1 MQGRVDAYEDVGMA
15 TVVLRNAELVN
26 EGRRLQAD
34 VLLRAGLIERIGAI
48 PAGTRA
54 DRELDLQ
61 GKLLLP
67 GLIDDQ
73 VHFREPGLTHKATI
87 ASEARAAVAGG
98 VTSFMEMPNT
108 NPTATNF
115 EALEAKF
122 ARAAET
128 SVANYSF
135 FFGATNTNL
144 ELVKA
149 VDPQRV
155 CGVKVFMGSS
165 TGDMLVDREETLEGI
180 FRHSPTLIA
189 THCEDTPMIKA
200 AEAAAKAQWGEDVPA
215 GEHPRIRSADA
226 CYASSSMAA
235 ALAKRHDAR
244 LHILHITTAK
254 ELALFSAAPLKGKR
268 LTAEACV
275 HHLWFAEEDYARLG
289 HQIKCNPAVKT
300 AADRAAVRAAVAA
313 GVIDVIATDHAPHT
327 REEKAQTYFKAP
339 SGLPLIQH
347 SLLML
352 LDLWKQGVLPLE
364 TVVERA
370 CHAPATLFGVQNRG
384 YLREGYAADL
394 VVVDPA
400 KPHTVRADNLLFQC
414 GWSPL
419 EGHTFA
425 CSIDRTFVNGACVY
439 ENGQIRADA
448 PKGMRLSFDG
458 NAR

>member
-1 MQGRVDAYEDVGMA
+1 MA
-15 TVVLRNAELVN
+15 TVALRQAELVN
-26 EGRRLQAD
+26 EGRRFVAD
-34 VLLRAGLIERIGAI
+34 VLLRDGLIERIGTLPSGRKFDQEI
-48 PAGTRA
+48 
-54 DRELDLQ
+54 DLA

-73 VHFREPGLTHKATI
+73 VHFREPGLTHKACI

-108 NPTATNF
+108 NPPATTQ
-115 EALEAKF
+115 EELEKKYAIG
-122 ARAAET
+122 AAT
-128 SVANYSF
+128 SVANFSF

-144 ELVKA
+144 DAVKA
-149 VDPQRV
+149 VDPRRV

-165 TGDMLVDREETLEGI
+165 TGDMLVDAAATLEGI

-189 THCEDTPMIKA
+189 THCEDTPTIKA
-200 AEAAAKAQWGEDVPA
+200 AEAAAKAKWGEDVPA
-215 GEHPRIRSADA
+215 AEHARIRSAEA
-226 CYASSSMAA
+226 CFASSSMAA
-235 ALAKRHDAR
+235 ELARRHDAR

-289 HQIKCNPAVKT
+289 HRIKCNPSVKT

-313 GVIDVIATDHAPHT
+313 GIIDVIATDHAPHT

-339 SGLPLIQH
+339 SGLPLVQH
-347 SLLML
+347 SLQVL
-352 LDLWKQGVLPLE
+352 LDLVAQGVLTLE
-364 TVVERA
+364 TAVERA
-370 CHAPATLFGVQNRG
+370 CHAPAVLFGVERRG
-384 YLREGYAADL
+384 FLREGFAADL
-394 VVVDPA
+394 VVVDPR
-400 KPHTVRADNLLFQC
+400 KPYAVKPGNILYQC

-419 EGHTFA
+419 EGHVFGGT
-425 CSIDRTFVNGACVY
+425 IERTFVNGVCVF
-439 ENGQIRADA
+439 EDGKVRADA
-448 PKGMRLSFDG
+448 PKGMRLTFDG

>member
-1 MQGRVDAYEDVGMA
+1 MSLPMS
-15 TVVLRNAELVN
+15 TVVLRHAEIIN
-26 EGRRLQAD
+26 EGRRLRAD
-34 VLLRAGLIERIGAI
+34 VLIRAGRIERIGTI
-48 PAGTRA
+48 PAGTKA
-54 DRELDLQ
+54 DHEYDLT

-73 VHFREPGLTHKATI
+73 VHFREPGLTHKACI

-108 NPTATNF
+108 NPPATTH
-115 EALEAKF
+115 EELEKKYAIG
-122 ARAAET
+122 AAT

-144 ELVKA
+144 DAVKA
-149 VDPQRV
+149 VDPRKV

-165 TGDMLVDREETLEGI
+165 TGDMLVDAPNTLEGI
-180 FRHSPTLIA
+180 FRHSPALIA
-189 THCEDTPMIKA
+189 THCEDTPTIKA
-200 AEAAAKAQWGEDVPA
+200 AEAAAKAKWGDDVPA
-215 GEHPRIRSADA
+215 GEHPRIRSAEA

-235 ALAKRHDAR
+235 ELARRHDAR

-254 ELALFSAAPLKGKR
+254 ELSLFSAAPLKGKR

-289 HQIKCNPAVKT
+289 HQIKCNPAIKT

-339 SGLPLIQH
+339 SGLPLVQH
-347 SLLML
+347 SLQVL
-352 LDLWKQGVLPLE
+352 LDLVAQGVLTLE
-364 TVVERA
+364 TAVERA
-370 CHAPATLFGVQNRG
+370 CHAPAALFGIEGRG
-384 YLREGYAADL
+384 FVREGCWADL
-394 VVVDPA
+394 VVVDPN
-400 KPHTVRADNLLFQC
+400 KPYSVKPGNILYQC

-419 EGHTFA
+419 EGHTFG
-425 CSIDRTFVNGACVY
+425 STIERTFVNGVCVF
-439 ENGQIRADA
+439 EDGKVRADA

-458 NAR
+458 NRR

>member
-1 MQGRVDAYEDVGMA
+1 MG
-15 TVVLRNAELVN
+15 TVVLRNAELIN
-26 EGRRLQAD
+26 EGRRLRAD
-34 VLLRAGLIERIGAI
+34 VLLRDGRIERIGSL

-54 DRELDLQ
+54 DQEYDLT

-73 VHFREPGLTHKATI
+73 VHFREPGLTHKACI

-108 NPTATNF
+108 SPPATT
-115 EALEAKF
+115 LEELEKKYAIG
-122 ARAAET
+122 AAT
-128 SVANYSF
+128 STANYSF

-144 ELVKA
+144 DSVKR
-149 VDPQRV
+149 VDARKV

-165 TGDMLVDREETLEGI
+165 TGDMLVDAAATLEGI

-189 THCEDTPMIKA
+189 THCEDTPMIKL
-200 AEAAAKAQWGEDVPA
+200 AEAAAKAKWGDDVPA
-215 GEHPRIRSADA
+215 SEHGRIRSVEA

-235 ALAKRHDAR
+235 ELARRHDAR

-254 ELALFSAAPLKGKR
+254 ELSLFSAAPLKGKR

-289 HQIKCNPAVKT
+289 HQIKCNPAIKT
-300 AADRAAVRAAVAA
+300 SADRAAVRAAVAA

-339 SGLPLIQH
+339 SGLPLVQH
-347 SLLML
+347 SLVVLM
-352 LDLWKQGVLPLE
+352 DLVQQGEFTLE
-364 TVVERA
+364 TAVERA
-370 CHAPATLFGVQNRG
+370 CHAPAVLFGVEQRG
-384 YLREGYAADL
+384 FIREGYWADL
-394 VVVDPA
+394 VVVNPK
-400 KPHTVRADNLLFQC
+400 KPYTVKAENVLYQC

-419 EGHTFA
+419 EGHTFSS
-425 CSIDRTFVNGACVY
+425 SIERTFVNGVCVF
-439 ENGQIRADA
+439 ENGQMRADA
-448 PKGMRLSFDG
+448 PKGQRLTFNG
-458 NAR
+458 NAG

>member
-1 MQGRVDAYEDVGMA
+1 MG
-15 TVVLRNAELVN
+15 TVVLRNAELIN
-26 EGRRLQAD
+26 EGNRQRAD
-34 VLLRAGLIERIGAI
+34 VLIRDGRIERIGTL
-48 PAGTRA
+48 PASTQA
-54 DRELDLQ
+54 DQEYDLT

-73 VHFREPGLTHKATI
+73 VHFREPGLTHKACI

-108 NPTATNF
+108 NPPATT
-115 EALEAKF
+115 LEDLEKKYAIG
-122 ARAAET
+122 AAT

-144 ELVKA
+144 DIVKR
-149 VDPQRV
+149 VDARKV

-165 TGDMLVDREETLEGI
+165 TGDMLVDAAATLEGI

-189 THCEDTPMIKA
+189 THCEDTPRIKA
-200 AEAAAKAQWGEDVPA
+200 AEAAAKAKWGEDVPA
-215 GEHPRIRSADA
+215 AEHARIRDAEA

-235 ALAKRHDAR
+235 ELAKRHDAR

-254 ELALFSAAPLKGKR
+254 ELSLFSAAPLKGKR

-289 HQIKCNPAVKT
+289 HQIKCNPAIKT
-300 AADRAAVRAAVAA
+300 SADRAAVRAAVAS

-327 REEKAQTYFKAP
+327 RAEKAQTYFKAP
-339 SGLPLIQH
+339 SGLPLVQH
-347 SLLML
+347 SLQVLM
-352 LDLWKQGVLPLE
+352 DLVQQGVFTLE
-364 TVVERA
+364 TAVERA
-370 CHAPATLFGVQNRG
+370 CHAPAILFGVEQRG
-384 YLREGYAADL
+384 FIREGYWADL
-394 VVVDPA
+394 VVVDPK
-400 KPHTVRADNLLFQC
+400 KPYTVKAENVLYQC

-419 EGHTFA
+419 EGHTFGS
-425 CSIDRTFVNGACVY
+425 SIERTFVNGVCVY
-439 ENGQIRADA
+439 ENGKVRADA
-448 PKGMRLSFDG
+448 PKGQRLTFNG

>member
-1 MQGRVDAYEDVGMA
+1 MA
-15 TVVLRNAELVN
+15 TVALRNAELVN
-26 EGRRLQAD
+26 EGRRLRAD
-34 VLLRAGLIERIGAI
+34 VLLRDGFIERIGTI
-48 PAGTRA
+48 PAGTSV
-54 DRELDLQ
+54 DREIDLE

-108 NPTATNF
+108 NPPATNF
-115 EALEAKF
+115 EALEAKY

-128 SVANYSF
+128 SIANYSF
-135 FFGATNTNL
+135 FFGGSNTNL

-149 VDPQRV
+149 VDPKRV

-165 TGDMLVDREETLEGI
+165 TGDMLVDQEAALEGI
-180 FRHSPTLIA
+180 FRYAPTLIA

-200 AEAAAKAQWGEDVPA
+200 AEAAAKAKWGEDVPA
-215 GEHPRIRSADA
+215 GEHPRIRNADA

-235 ALAKRHDAR
+235 ALAKRYDAR

-254 ELALFSAAPLKGKR
+254 ELSLFSAAPLKGKR

-327 REEKAQTYFKAP
+327 RDEKAQTYFKAP
-339 SGLPLIQH
+339 SGLPLVQH

-364 TVVERA
+364 TIVERA
-370 CHAPATLFGVQNRG
+370 SHAPAVLFGVEKRG
-384 YLREGYAADL
+384 FIREGYAADL
-394 VVVDPA
+394 VVVDPT

-425 CSIDRTFVNGACVY
+425 CSIDRTFVNGICVY
-439 ENGQIRADA
+439 EDGKIRAEA
-448 PKGMRLSFDG
+448 PKGQRLSFEG
-458 NAR
+458 NGR

>member
-1 MQGRVDAYEDVGMA
+1 MG
-15 TVVLRNAELVN
+15 TVVLRNAELIN
-26 EGRRLQAD
+26 EGSRQRAD
-34 VLLRAGLIERIGAI
+34 VLIRDGRIERIGTL
-48 PAGTRA
+48 PASTQA
-54 DRELDLQ
+54 DQEYDLT

-73 VHFREPGLTHKATI
+73 VHFREPGLTHKACI

-108 NPTATNF
+108 NPPATT
-115 EALEAKF
+115 LEELEKKYAIG
-122 ARAAET
+122 AAT

-144 ELVKA
+144 DIVKR
-149 VDPQRV
+149 VDARKV

-165 TGDMLVDREETLEGI
+165 TGDMLVDAAATLEGI

-200 AEAAAKAQWGEDVPA
+200 AEAAAKAKWGEDIPA
-215 GEHPRIRSADA
+215 AEHARIRSAEA

-235 ALAKRHDAR
+235 ELAKRHDAR

-254 ELALFSAAPLKGKR
+254 ELSLFSAAPLKGKR

-289 HQIKCNPAVKT
+289 HQIKCNPAIKT
-300 AADRAAVRAAVAA
+300 SADRAAVRAAVAS

-327 REEKAQTYFKAP
+327 RAEKAQTYFMAP
-339 SGLPLIQH
+339 SGLPLGQQ
-347 SLLML
+347 SLQVLM
-352 LDLWKQGVLPLE
+352 DLVQQGVFTLE
-364 TVVERA
+364 TAVERA
-370 CHAPATLFGVQNRG
+370 CHAPAILFGVEQRG
-384 YLREGYAADL
+384 FIREGYWADL
-394 VVVDPA
+394 VVVDPK
-400 KPHTVRADNLLFQC
+400 KPYTVNAENVLYQC

-419 EGHTFA
+419 EGHTFGS
-425 CSIDRTFVNGACVY
+425 SIERTFVNGVCVY
-439 ENGQIRADA
+439 ENGKVRADA
-448 PKGMRLSFDG
+448 PKGQRLTFNG

>member
-1 MQGRVDAYEDVGMA
+1 MG
-15 TVVLRNAELVN
+15 TVVLRNAELIN
-26 EGRRLQAD
+26 EGRRLRAD
-34 VLLRAGLIERIGAI
+34 VLLRDGRIERIGSL
-48 PAGTRA
+48 PAGTQA
-54 DRELDLQ
+54 DQEYDLT

-73 VHFREPGLTHKATI
+73 VHFREPGLTHKACI

-108 NPTATNF
+108 SPPATT
-115 EALEAKF
+115 LEELEKKYAIG
-122 ARAAET
+122 AAT
-128 SVANYSF
+128 STANYSF

-144 ELVKA
+144 DSVKR
-149 VDPQRV
+149 VDARKV

-165 TGDMLVDREETLEGI
+165 TGDMLVDAAATLEGI

-189 THCEDTPMIKA
+189 THCEDTPMIKL
-200 AEAAAKAQWGEDVPA
+200 AEAAAKAKWGDDVPA
-215 GEHPRIRSADA
+215 SEHGRIRSVEA

-235 ALAKRHDAR
+235 ELARRHDAR

-254 ELALFSAAPLKGKR
+254 ELSLFSAAPLKGKR

-289 HQIKCNPAVKT
+289 HQIKCNPAIKT
-300 AADRAAVRAAVAA
+300 SADRAAVRAAVAA

-339 SGLPLIQH
+339 SGLPLVQH
-347 SLLML
+347 SLVVLM
-352 LDLWKQGVLPLE
+352 DLVQQGEFTLE
-364 TVVERA
+364 TAVERA
-370 CHAPATLFGVQNRG
+370 CHAPAILFGVEKRG
-384 YLREGYAADL
+384 FIREGYWADL
-394 VVVDPA
+394 VVVNPK
-400 KPHTVRADNLLFQC
+400 KPYTVKAENVLYQC

-419 EGHTFA
+419 EGHTFSS
-425 CSIDRTFVNGACVY
+425 SIERTFVNGVCVF
-439 ENGQIRADA
+439 ENGQMRADA
-448 PKGMRLSFDG
+448 PKGQRLTFNG

>member
-1 MQGRVDAYEDVGMA
+1 MS
-15 TVVLRNAELVN
+15 TVVLRNAEIIN
-26 EGRRLQAD
+26 EGRRLRAD
-34 VLLRAGLIERIGAI
+34 VLLRDGRIERIGTI
-48 PAGTRA
+48 PAGTKA
-54 DRELDLQ
+54 DQEYDLT

-73 VHFREPGLTHKATI
+73 VHFREPGLTHKACI

-108 NPTATNF
+108 NPPATT
-115 EALEAKF
+115 LEELEKKYAIG
-122 ARAAET
+122 AAT

-144 ELVKA
+144 DIVKR
-149 VDPQRV
+149 VDARKV

-165 TGDMLVDREETLEGI
+165 TGDMLVDAAATLEGI

-200 AEAAAKAQWGEDVPA
+200 AEAAAKAKWGEDIPA
-215 GEHPRIRSADA
+215 AEHARIRSAEA

-235 ALAKRHDAR
+235 ELAKRHDAR

-254 ELALFSAAPLKGKR
+254 ELSLFSAAPLKGKR

-289 HQIKCNPAVKT
+289 HQIKCNPAIKT
-300 AADRAAVRAAVAA
+300 SADRAAVRAAVAS

-327 REEKAQTYFKAP
+327 RAEKAQTYFKAP
-339 SGLPLIQH
+339 SGLPLVQH
-347 SLLML
+347 SLQVLM
-352 LDLWKQGVLPLE
+352 DLVQQGVFTLE
-364 TVVERA
+364 TAVERA
-370 CHAPATLFGVQNRG
+370 CHAPAILFGVEQRG
-384 YLREGYAADL
+384 FIREGYWADL
-394 VVVDPA
+394 VVVDPK
-400 KPHTVRADNLLFQC
+400 KPYTVNAENVLYQC

-419 EGHTFA
+419 EGHTFGS
-425 CSIDRTFVNGACVY
+425 SIERTFVNGVCVY
-439 ENGQIRADA
+439 ENGKVRADA
-448 PKGMRLSFDG
+448 PKGQRLTFNG